1 MLKCLMIYGIF
12 LKDFAESC
20 NGSTIDSDSIC
31 EGSNPSS
38 AAKEC
43 KGGIH
48 SFFLVKFF

>member
-1 MLKCLMIYGIF
+1 MLKCIVICVIF
-12 LKDFAESC
+12 LKDFAELC
-20 NGSTIDSDSIC
+20 NGSTSDSGSVC

-48 SFFLVKFF
+48 SFF